1 MKNRKSISIL
11 LCLFLLTFLSE
22 PLRAQEAKAAPLR
35 VLFVGNSYTYF
46 WNLPQTVEAMAH
58 SQEVPIV
65 ARKSTAGGTNWKQHW
80 EGDKGLETRKIIK
93 EGNWDVVILQN
104 HSRSTLDYL
113 DQFMEYGEK
122 LIELVKETGAKPVL
136 YETWSRAY
144 NPLMINQ
151 IKEGYHALAEK
162 HQLEVV
168 HIGKI
173 WDITLKLRP
182 DLRLYDPDQSHP
194 STIGTY
200 LTACAFYSYLSGN
213 SADPLDERISKTDGD
228 GELLYLSIMSED
240 DANFLQDVVDTFNKQ
255 NKDE

>member
-1 MKNRKSISIL
+1 MRGKLKIFLCFFLVGMVSGPL
-11 LCLFLLTFLSE
+11 L
-22 PLRAQEAKAAPLR
+22 AQETDSDPMR

-58 SQEVPIV
+58 SQEVALV

-93 EGNWDVVILQN
+93 EGEWDVVILQN
-104 HSRSTLDYL
+104 HSRSTLDDL
-113 DQFMEYGEK
+113 EQFMEYGNK
-122 LIELVKETGAKPVL
+122 LIELVNETGAKPVL

-151 IKEGYHALAEK
+151 IKEGYHALADR

-168 HIGKI
+168 HIGEI
-173 WDITLKLRP
+173 WDMALELRP

-194 STIGTY
+194 STIGAY
-200 LTACAFYSYLSGN
+200 LTACAFYSHLTGN
-213 SADPLDERISKTDGD
+213 SVDPLDERISKTDGD

-240 DANFLQDVVDTFNKQ
+240 DANFLQELVDTFNKRQ
-255 NKDE
+255 EDE